1 MNRNEQLARRV
12 IDCFYPAGE
21 LRDLLWTHSRAV
33 ADKVLNCL
41 KKRNMAGI
49 DPGTAELAALLHDI
63 GIIRTD
69 APSIHCHGTLPYLA
83 HGMAGAAMLRPL
95 GLYLC
100 ADVCERHTGSGLT
113 AKEIRDQHLPLPAR
127 DLTPRTAVERL
138 VCYADK
144 FFSKTPGRLT
154 EEKPLEKIRAQ
165 MERFGTASLDRFD
178 ALHREFG

>member
-12 IDCFYPAGE
+12 IDCFYPEGE

-33 ADKVLNCL
+33 ADKALSCL
-41 KKRNMAGI
+41 KKRNMADI
-49 DPGTAELAALLHDI
+49 APDTAELAALLHDI

-83 HGMAGAAMLRPL
+83 HGLAGAAMLRPL
-95 GLYLC
+95 GLYLF
-100 ADVCERHTGSGLT
+100 ADVCERHTGSGIT
-113 AKEIRDQHLPLPAR
+113 AGEIRDQHLPLPER
-127 DLTPRTAVERL
+127 DLTPRTALERL

-154 EEKPLEKIRAQ
+154 GEKPLEKVRAQ
-165 MERFGTASLDRFD
+165 MSRFGAGSLARFD
-178 ALHREFG
+178 ALHQDFG